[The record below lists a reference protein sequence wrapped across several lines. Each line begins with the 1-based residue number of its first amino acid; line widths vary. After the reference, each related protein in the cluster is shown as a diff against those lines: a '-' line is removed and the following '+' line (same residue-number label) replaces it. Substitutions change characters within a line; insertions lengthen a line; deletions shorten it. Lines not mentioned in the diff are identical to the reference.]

1 MLCIGTSLRLYTD
14 VFEDLFIFG
23 TILYFLCFAIFISCY
38 INKFLYAKSFQPF
51 HPQFF
56 RCSVFSG
63 PPYILDKRF
72 LYFDNCIFI
81 LILLYFLVFCFSPK
95 LCRYC
100 FSEVQLLTIYKWWLN
115 LYILLFDLIKVVLF
129 YIVISP
135 FCFLACFCSCL
146 LPLSSSFFK

>member
-1 MLCIGTSLRLYTD
+1 MQVWPAILLRMLSSPNDRFGIKKKTLLWIGASLRLYTD

-72 LYFDNCIFI
+72 LYLDNCIFI

-95 LCRYC
+95 NCRYC
-100 FSEVQLLTIYKWWLN
+100 FSEVQLLTI
-115 LYILLFDLIKVVLF
+115 
-129 YIVISP
+129 
-135 FCFLACFCSCL
+135 
-146 LPLSSSFFK
+146 

>member
-1 MLCIGTSLRLYTD
+1 MLLEPGQMQVWPAILLRMLSSPNDRFGIKKKTLLWIGASLRLYTD

-72 LYFDNCIFI
+72 LYLDNCIFI

-100 FSEVQLLTIYKWWLN
+100 FSEVQLLTI
-115 LYILLFDLIKVVLF
+115 
-129 YIVISP
+129 
-135 FCFLACFCSCL
+135 
-146 LPLSSSFFK
+146 

>member
-1 MLCIGTSLRLYTD
+1 MLLEPGQMQVWPAILLRMLSSPNDRFGIKKRRCCGQVHPCGYTQTSLKTYLFLVQFFTFCVLLY
-14 VFEDLFIFG
+14 LFHATLINSYK
-23 TILYFLCFAIFISCY
+23 LY
-38 INKFLYAKSFQPF
+38 SFQPF

-100 FSEVQLLTIYKWWLN
+100 FSEVQLLTI
-115 LYILLFDLIKVVLF
+115 
-129 YIVISP
+129 
-135 FCFLACFCSCL
+135 
-146 LPLSSSFFK
+146 